1 MEAFEDLLRCG
12 MGGTAS
18 GVEPGAKVAIV
29 CYVEASIHWILE
41 EALP

>member
-1 MEAFEDLLRCG
+1 MEAFEVVLRCG
-12 MGGTAS
+12 KGRRFR
-18 GVEPGAKVAIV
+18 VEPGAKVAIV